1 MSNFTKK
8 YGKNFV
14 FDIDFE
20 KDYVSL
26 KDLYEKDSKALYP
39 IKGLYISTKGLYD
52 DSPVFETDE
61 YLVNIPSHMTETCE
75 DILRDEEAIEDI
87 KTGKVGFT
95 IRQYEKNVKGKNRVC
110 YTINFKD
117 LDNDKPW

>member
-1 MSNFTKK
+1 M
-8 YGKNFV
+8 
-14 FDIDFE
+14 
-20 KDYVSL
+20 
-26 KDLYEKDSKALYP
+26 KDLYEEDRNAVHV

-75 DILRDEEAIEDI
+75 DILRDEEAIEEI

-95 IRQYEKNVKGKNRVC
+95 IRQYEKNLKGKNLVC
-110 YTINFKD
+110 YTIDFKE
-117 LDNDKPW
+117 LNNDKPW